1 MYESNIYIKNY
12 ATIKKYAGDIG
23 VQLDKFDNAHGLK
36 HNALLRAQYKHWR
49 SVQTGVPELLSV
61 EDKRLLGMI
70 MPAEVI
76 TAALSLVGTLVG
88 TLGGIALSS
97 NLTNYRIEQ
106 LEKKV
111 EKHNNLITRTYK
123 LEQEFAVMDEKVK
136 VANHRIDDL
145 EDLEH
150 ES

>member
-1 MYESNIYIKNY
+1 
-12 ATIKKYAGDIG
+12 
-23 VQLDKFDNAHGLK
+23 
-36 HNALLRAQYKHWR
+36 
-49 SVQTGVPELLSV
+49 
-61 EDKRLLGMI
+61 

-76 TAALSLVGTLVG
+76 TAAISLIGTLVG

-111 EKHNNLITRTYK
+111 EKHNNLITRTFK
-123 LEQEFAVMDEKVK
+123 LEQDFAVLDEKVK

-145 EDLEH
+145 EDFELE
-150 ES
+150 S

>member
-1 MYESNIYIKNY
+1 
-12 ATIKKYAGDIG
+12 
-23 VQLDKFDNAHGLK
+23 
-36 HNALLRAQYKHWR
+36 
-49 SVQTGVPELLSV
+49 
-61 EDKRLLGMI
+61 

-150 ES
+150 EN